1 MAATNYS
8 CLISSKLALS
18 EIYFA
23 LTKLLW
29 NSDLELE
36 ADSVAW
42 DDDMKIFHLW
52 VVRLLVVRLKPAERS
67 ERSAIN
73 QSQ

>member
-1 MAATNYS
+1 MF
-8 CLISSKLALS
+8 ISSRLALS
-18 EIYFA
+18 EIYLA
-23 LTKLLW
+23 LAKLLW

-42 DDDMKIFHLW
+42 DDDMKIFHLC
-52 VVRLLVVRLKPAERS
+52 VVRPLFVRLKPAEGS